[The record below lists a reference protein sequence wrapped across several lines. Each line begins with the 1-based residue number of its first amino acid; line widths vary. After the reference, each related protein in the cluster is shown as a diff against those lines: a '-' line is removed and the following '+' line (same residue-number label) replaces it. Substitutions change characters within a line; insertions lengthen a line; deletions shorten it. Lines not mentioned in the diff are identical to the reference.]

1 MANVNNLKKGMAL
14 LIDNNLFLVLDFQH
28 VKPGKGGAFVRT
40 KLKNVRTGAT
50 VDKTFRGGETVEDA
64 YLEEK
69 PLEYMYHDGTD
80 YVFMDHV
87 TYEQVH
93 LNEETIGRAK
103 DFIKEGFEVRG
114 RFYEDELITLKFP
127 NSIVLE
133 VTYTEPGL
141 KGDTASGNA
150 QKPATLETG
159 AEISVP
165 LFVNTGDKIE
175 INTEE
180 FTYMS
185 RA

>member
-1 MANVNNLKKGMAL
+1 MANVNSLKRGMAIL
-14 LIDNNLFLVLDFQH
+14 MDNTVFLVVEFQH

-40 KLKNVRTGAT
+40 KLRNAKTGA
-50 VDKTFRGGETVEDA
+50 VIDKTFRGGETVEDA

-69 PLEYMYHDGTD
+69 ALEYMYHDGSD
-80 YVFMDHV
+80 YVFMDHG

-93 LNEETIGRAK
+93 LSEEAVGQGK
-103 DFIKEGFEVRG
+103 NFIKEGTEVRG
-114 RFYEDELITLKFP
+114 RFYQDELITLMLP
-127 NSIVLE
+127 SSIILE

-159 AEISVP
+159 AEIMVP

-175 INTEE
+175 INTDS
-180 FTYMS
+180 FSYLS